1 MKPFIR
7 SAGAALLAALMVS
20 AALPGA
26 VWPGTVWADDS
37 LSDMEQRQQELQQRL
52 DEANR
57 NLAAM
62 EGRVDQQ
69 EAYNQ
74 QLYEQ
79 LMLSQQQVDLMGE
92 QILALSADIAD
103 RQQKKE
109 QLEEDIAAAGEQI
122 ADAEQSLSDTVSQF
136 QTRMRSL
143 YMAGELSS
151 LRMLL
156 SADSFSD
163 FFTGAALMKAVSQSD
178 QQLVLRLREQKTG
191 LETQK
196 EELET
201 RKQQLERE
209 TEEILSQRAA
219 LTGQQEA
226 LRTAQASLSDSYAE
240 NQELLDQYAAQADDA
255 LQDLNALREESEQV
269 EKEIQAWF
277 AEQERLRREEE
288 ERRRQEEERLRQEEE
303 ERRRQEEAAASEAGE
318 SSEESSE
325 PSSEPSEESGS
336 SDSPGSS
343 GSSDSEVHTNFIWPL
358 NGFYTVWCS
367 YGQQTGYFHYG
378 IDISGGGIN
387 GADILAAESGTVILA
402 ASHYSYGNYVIIDHG
417 GGYATLYAHASAL
430 LVSAGDTV
438 TRGQVIAKVGS
449 TGNSTGPHLHFEV
462 RINGVTQ
469 NPLGY
474 VSP

>member
-20 AALPGA
+20 AALPGTFL
-26 VWPGTVWADDS
+26 PGTVWADDS
-37 LSDMEQRQQELQQRL
+37 LSEMEQRQQELQQQL

-103 RQQKKE
+103 RQQQKE
-109 QLEEDIAAAGEQI
+109 QLEADIAAAGEQI
-122 ADAEQSLSDTVSQF
+122 AAAEHSLSDTVSQF

-151 LRMLL
+151 LQMLL

-178 QQLVLRLREQKTG
+178 QQLVARLREQKTG
-191 LETQK
+191 LEAQK

-201 RKQQLERE
+201 RKLQLEQE
-209 TEEILSQRAA
+209 TGEILSRRAD

-226 LRTAQASLSDSYAE
+226 LRAAQASLSDSYAE

-255 LQDLNALREESEQV
+255 LGNLNALREESEQV
-269 EKEIQAWF
+269 EKEVQAWF
-277 AEQERLRREEE
+277 AEQERLRKEEE
-288 ERRRQEEERLRQEEE
+288 ERRRQEEEERLRQEEE
-303 ERRRQEEAAASEAGE
+303 ERRRQEEEAAASGAEG

-325 PSSEPSEESGS
+325 PSSEPSEEAGS

-343 GSSDSEVHTNFIWPL
+343 DSGVHTSFIWPL
-358 NGFYTVWCS
+358 NGFATVWCS

-438 TRGQVIAKVGS
+438 TRGQVIARVGS